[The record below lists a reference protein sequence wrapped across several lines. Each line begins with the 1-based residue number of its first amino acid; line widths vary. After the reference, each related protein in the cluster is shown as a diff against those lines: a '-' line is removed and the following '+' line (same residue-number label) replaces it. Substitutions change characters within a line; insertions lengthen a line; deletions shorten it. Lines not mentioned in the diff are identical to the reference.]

1 MDSALAH
8 SFPGYSQ
15 PEHHLNHILQFHPHL
30 QLVDDSSRFGSNS
43 SSSVSL
49 TSLFP
54 MPGGG
59 SCNSNFQ
66 YSHPPPPPLLPL
78 SRRGSDCSVLSNA
91 SSDGDGGVLMMVES
105 RSRLTREQIQLLE
118 RQFSDSPKPN
128 TKIRRAL
135 ADTTGLSVQRV
146 GVSTL

>member
-1 MDSALAH
+1 
-8 SFPGYSQ
+8 
-15 PEHHLNHILQFHPHL
+15 
-30 QLVDDSSRFGSNS
+30 
-43 SSSVSL
+43 
-49 TSLFP
+49 

>member
-8 SFPGYSQ
+8 SFQGYSR
-15 PEHHLNHILQFHPHL
+15 PEHNLDHILQFHPHL
-30 QLVDDSSRFGSNS
+30 QLVDDSNRFASNS

-49 TSLFP
+49 TSMFP

-66 YSHPPPPPLLPL
+66 YSHPLLSL

-105 RSRLTREQIQLLE
+105 RTRLTREQVQLLE